1 MTPNVSDILGS
12 DVRIGYGVAEVLAS
26 TITSTV
32 EGGCIR
38 PANVISRLMHC
49 WYPIGDEMKTQRL
62 IDREKGVPTRK
73 LVMSNLTSGDDWYP
87 RAER

>member
-1 MTPNVSDILGS
+1 MSNRTLGVYSDMKPNVSDILGS
-12 DVRIGYGVAEVLAS
+12 DVRIGYGVAEFLAS

-38 PANVISRLMHC
+38 LGNVISRLMHC

-62 IDREKGVPTRK
+62 VDRGKEFQPE
-73 LVMSNLTSGDDWYP
+73 N
-87 RAER
+87 